1 MWIYEQYFIDFLS
14 NNCSSEEE
22 NINLKKYF
30 MNYLLIEITVSPRSL
45 DSLKLIRYDNQSILE
60 DYVSDT
66 PFYKNFSIYCV
77 HIQTCQN

>member
-30 MNYLLIEITVSPRSL
+30 MNYLLIDITVSPRSL
-45 DSLKLIRYDNQSILE
+45 DSLKHMTLDMIINQ
-60 DYVSDT
+60 Y
-66 PFYKNFSIYCV
+66 
-77 HIQTCQN
+77 

>member
-30 MNYLLIEITVSPRSL
+30 MNYQLIEITVSPRSL
-45 DSLKLIRYDNQSILE
+45 DSVKLLTLDMIINQYRRLCLG
-60 DYVSDT
+60 Y
-66 PFYKNFSIYCV
+66 PFL
-77 HIQTCQN
+77 